1 MEDEDLNPIVVPLQ
15 DEVCEIW
22 PCNRLA
28 FELLTACVRHFKLT
42 LGGMGG
48 AHWGAV
54 SSGDVAREMDWLGV
68 SRRDQRE
75 LRRQYL
81 SMEDEALRI
90 LNERE
95 AEAAR
100 KAASG

>member
-1 MEDEDLNPIVVPLQ
+1 MDPDSLDAIAVPTQ

-22 PCNRLA
+22 PCNQRA
-28 FELLTACVRHFKLT
+28 FELLVACVRHFKLT

-54 SSGDVAREMDWLGV
+54 PPGDVAREMEWLGV

-81 SMEDEALRI
+81 VMEDEALRI

-100 KAASG
+100 KAST